1 MGQQHMGQNR
11 RKMTRCTPC
20 HKTAFSSPD
29 AQVACTSGGGPKS
42 TKCACVGGSVHLAEK
57 EIINLSFSG
66 SYTTCTPPPPTCAS
80 GGNLGD
86 LAADRATRCT
96 PPPTRTS
103 GEVARIDSTIL
114 PPTPDAALD
123 ALIVSAVANAE
134 SLLGVVAWPDEPDVR
149 IVQTTASG
157 IYGLCTGSG
166 HALAAAHGLPGCAVM
181 VAALRIQTR
190 YRAVAME
197 IIADED
203 RHLARTAA
211 GSVLLASRV
220 NAIADRLVASRV
232 AFTAAHELAHALAA
246 AVDQRPDDKESTRL
260 RALPTTH
267 EPDLDPEFTARSH
280 GARWAALAAIIYRR
294 VIELRPALAKEWHRW
309 AVLEFESYGMT
320 FAPVAERVAS
330 ISDSMPLRRLARDR
344 QFIASVESLVPT
356 QSHRADLIARR
367 RSSDQLPQDVPA
379 VADVSLA

>member
-1 MGQQHMGQNR
+1 
-11 RKMTRCTPC
+11 MTKSTPW
-20 HKTAFSSPD
+20 KRDLKRSPD
-29 AQVACTSGGGPKS
+29 AQPACTSGGRPKTTES
-42 TKCACVGGSVHLAEK
+42 WCVGGGGHLAEK
-57 EIINLSFSG
+57 ENKYLSSSG
-66 SYTTCTPPPPTCAS
+66 IYTTCTARDATCAS
-80 GGNLGD
+80 GGSLGD
-86 LAADRATRCT
+86 LSAGQ
-96 PPPTRTS
+96 PTRRAPLHARACGSAHGCENAPTTS
-103 GEVARIDSTIL
+103 
-114 PPTPDAALD
+114 DAALD
-123 ALIVSAVANAE
+123 EYLAAAVADAE
-134 SLLGVVAWPDEPDVR
+134 SLLNVVAWPDEPDGVR
-149 IVQTTASG
+149 IVQTTANG

-197 IIADED
+197 VIADED

-246 AVDQRPDDKESTRL
+246 AVDQRPDDKESARL

-267 EPDLDPEFTARSH
+267 EPDLNPEFTARSH

-294 VIELRPALAKEWHRW
+294 VLELRPALANEWQRW
-309 AVLEFESYGMT
+309 AVSEFESYGMT
-320 FAPVAERVAS
+320 FAPVAEHVAN
-330 ISDSMPLRRLARDR
+330 ISDSMPLRHLARDS
-344 QFIASVESLVPT
+344 QFIASVESLVPP
-356 QSHRADLIARR
+356 QSQRADLIALR
-367 RSSDQLPQDVPA
+367 RSSDQFPQDVPA